1 MQENRLNIANR
12 DLQAAQAE
20 LDAKQAELDLVQA
33 QYEKAMLE
41 KQVCSFQLQQQSINP
56 SLKCFFD

>member
-41 KQVCSFQLQQQSINP
+41 KQVWNCQFEH
-56 SLKCFFD
+56 